1 LLALWASRRWFND
14 RSRDW
19 EIQRQ
24 KERMMLVQYGR
35 MRVMEESQ
43 GEQEA
48 VQTECIGS
56 SPP

>member
-1 LLALWASRRWFND
+1 LLALWAIRRWFND

-35 MRVMEESQ
+35 
-43 GEQEA
+43 G
-48 VQTECIGS
+48 G
-56 SPP
+56 